1 MTVSRTGVRA
11 PSWTRA
17 LVGIGRG
24 LAATSQQFVEAFVV
38 LVSAGAMGR
47 VGVYAMGVVSGA
59 VVVRGRVCVRSA
71 QKGEPPPGRCLVR
84 RRRLWRSHGRKE
96 LCSTA
101 ERVRRRNLCGARFWN
116 GERWRG
122 CWRVLCGRRARPVS
136 RSHEPRLWS
145 SQRSGY

>member
-1 MTVSRTGVRA
+1 MMTVSRTGVRA
-11 PSWTRA
+11 SSCPRV
-17 LVGIGRG
+17 LVNIGRG
-24 LAATSQQFVEAFVV
+24 LDATSQQFVEAFVV
-38 LVSAGAMGR
+38 LVSAGAMGL

-71 QKGEPPPGRCLVR
+71 QKEVR

-101 ERVRRRNLCGARFWN
+101 ERVRRRILCGARFWN
-116 GERWRG
+116 GESWRG

-136 RSHEPRLWS
+136 RSHEPRLWR